1 MIEGIKRYL
10 KKSESTKR
18 IALYLLMPGNQ
29 ARPRWWVSIF
39 VNPFV
44 HKTGRRAVI
53 RRSTRMDVLP
63 FNSFRLGDDA
73 TIEDFAVI
81 NNGVGEVS
89 IGNRTMIG
97 ISSVLIGPLQI
108 GNDVMLAQ
116 HVVISALNHGYAD
129 VTLPIS
135 LQPVTTKPV
144 VIEDEAWIGANAVI
158 TAGVRVGK
166 HAVVAAGSVVTK
178 DVLPYSIVAGN
189 PARLIKKYN
198 ALTGAWESVA
208 KEPASVAVS

>member
-1 MIEGIKRYL
+1 M
-10 KKSESTKR
+10 
-18 IALYLLMPGNQ
+18 
-29 ARPRWWVSIF
+29 
-39 VNPFV
+39 
-44 HKTGRRAVI
+44 
-53 RRSTRMDVLP
+53 
-63 FNSFRLGDDA
+63 
-73 TIEDFAVI
+73 
-81 NNGVGEVS
+81 
-89 IGNRTMIG
+89 
-97 ISSVLIGPLQI
+97 IGPLQI
-108 GNDVMLAQ
+108 GNDVMIAQ